1 MEVIQVLQKHKRVL
15 MLRKANIRLGGAK
28 LPRSTNKLT

>member
-15 MLRKANIRLGGAK
+15 MLRKANKTWGAK
-28 LPRSTNKLT
+28 ESNWGLDY